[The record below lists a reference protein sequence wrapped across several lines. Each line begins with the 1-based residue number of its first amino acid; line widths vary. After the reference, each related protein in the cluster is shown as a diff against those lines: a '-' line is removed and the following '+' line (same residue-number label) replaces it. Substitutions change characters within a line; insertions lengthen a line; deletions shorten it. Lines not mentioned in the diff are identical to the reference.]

1 MQDILHQISLSHKKA
16 AKRREKHNKTAHY
29 PSNGS
34 AAARISAASSG
45 RLRSRGRRGSSGRA
59 VDSAMTA
66 CSWAGVYQ
74 RKRPMPSCSAGAPAG
89 PAAGHHSRLPG
100 AGAAP
105 RLRPAE
111 CARTGHG
118 EGRAPPAGAT
128 GYRRPLWRSPAER
141 QRPPKPSAFSE
152 K

>member
-45 RLRSRGRRGSSGRA
+45 RLRSRGRRGSSGQGGGFRD
-59 VDSAMTA
+59 DSLQLGGGVPAKAANAKLFGPVLQQGQQQVIIAGFPGQAQLRGYGRQNVLEQGTA
-66 CSWAGVYQ
+66 RES
-74 RKRPMPSCSAGAPAG
+74 PSGRRNG
-89 PAAGHHSRLPG
+89 TPAAFVAFS
-100 AGAAP
+100 
-105 RLRPAE
+105 
-111 CARTGHG
+111 
-118 EGRAPPAGAT
+118 GRAAKAC
-128 GYRRPLWRSPAER
+128 
-141 QRPPKPSAFSE
+141 KPSAFSE